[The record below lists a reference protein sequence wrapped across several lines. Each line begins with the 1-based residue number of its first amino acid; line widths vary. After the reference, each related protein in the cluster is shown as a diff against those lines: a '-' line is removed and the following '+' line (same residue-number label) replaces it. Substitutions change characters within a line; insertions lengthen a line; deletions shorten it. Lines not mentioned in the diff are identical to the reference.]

1 MVRCIYLYWRPA
13 RFYTAVPGNSAK
25 IFVVVVFVS
34 FPLDRLSTPLW
45 GGGKIANAVAFRKL
59 AGTLVWQ
66 PGKD

>member
-1 MVRCIYLYWRPA
+1 M
-13 RFYTAVPGNSAK
+13 YTAVPGNSAK
-25 IFVVVVFVS
+25 IFVVVFVS